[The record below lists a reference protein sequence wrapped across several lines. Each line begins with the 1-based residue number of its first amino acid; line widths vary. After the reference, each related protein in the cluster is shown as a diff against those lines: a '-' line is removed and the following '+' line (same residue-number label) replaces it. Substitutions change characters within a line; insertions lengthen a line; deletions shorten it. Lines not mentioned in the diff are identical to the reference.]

1 MATTTLNLFPAR
13 IAFVNADGTLTAEA
27 YRSLQTLMRRVGGQL
42 GDTGIDVFGD
52 ISASGEIDSSS
63 TDTIYQ
69 SQTADQLM
77 QDVLQPQF
85 SDQLL
90 QDILQTAS
98 EAAAPIEVV
107 TVTASPFTYTAKR
120 PGTLVSGD
128 GAAVLIEFTRAGV
141 TVAFSSMFG
150 EFPMATGDAI
160 RVTYSAVS
168 ATYLLAPK
176 IQFIPR

>member
-13 IAFVNADGTLTAEA
+13 IAFVNADGTLTSEA
-27 YRSLQTLMRRVGGQL
+27 YRSLQTLMRRVGGPL
-42 GDTGIDVFGD
+42 GDTGIDVFAD
-52 ISASGEIDSSS
+52 VSAASTIDTLS
-63 TDTIYQ
+63 TDTVFQWQQDDQMLQDIAQ
-69 SQTADQLM
+69 LQPADQL
-77 QDVLQPQF
+77 L
-85 SDQLL
+85 SD
-90 QDILQTAS
+90 IVQTAS
-98 EAAAPIEVV
+98 EAAAPIEIV

-128 GAAVLIEFTRAGV
+128 GAAVLIEFIRAGV

-160 RVTYSAVS
+160 RVTYSTVS

>member
-1 MATTTLNLFPAR
+1 MATATLNLFPAR

-42 GDTGIDVFGD
+42 GDTGIDVFAD
-52 ISASGEIDSSS
+52 ISAFGAIASSS

-69 SQTADQLM
+69 SQVA
-77 QDVLQPQF
+77 
-85 SDQLL
+85 DQLL
-90 QDILQTAS
+90 QDIVQTAS

-107 TVTASPFTYTAKR
+107 TVTASPFTYTAMR

-128 GAAVLIEFTRAGV
+128 GAAVLIEFIRAGV

-160 RVTYSAVS
+160 RVTYSTVS

>member
-42 GDTGIDVFGD
+42 GDTGIDVFAD
-52 ISASGEIDSSS
+52 ISASGATASSA

-69 SQTADQLM
+69 SQVA
-77 QDVLQPQF
+77 
-85 SDQLL
+85 DQLL
-90 QDILQTAS
+90 QDIVQTAS

-107 TVTASPFTYTAKR
+107 TVTASPFTYTAMR

-128 GAAVLIEFTRAGV
+128 GAAVLIEFIRAGV

-160 RVTYSAVS
+160 RVTYSTVS

>member
-27 YRSLQTLMRRVGGQL
+27 YRSLQTLMRRVGGPL

-52 ISASGEIDSSS
+52 VSVIASFDSSS
-63 TDTIYQ
+63 ADTIYQ
-69 SQTADQLM
+69 SQAADL
-77 QDVLQPQF
+77 
-85 SDQLL
+85 LL
-90 QDILQTAS
+90 QDIVQTAS
-98 EAAAPIEVV
+98 EASAPIEIV
-107 TVTASPFTYTAKR
+107 TVLASPFTYTAMR

-128 GAAVLIEFTRAGV
+128 GAAVLIEFIRAGV

-160 RVTYSAVS
+160 RVTYSTVS

>member
-27 YRSLQTLMRRVGGQL
+27 YRSLQTLMRRVGGPL

-52 ISASGEIDSSS
+52 VSVTASFDKSS

-69 SQTADQLM
+69 SQIADL
-77 QDVLQPQF
+77 
-85 SDQLL
+85 LL
-90 QDILQTAS
+90 QDIVQTAS

-128 GAAVLIEFTRAGV
+128 GAAVLIEFIRAGV

-160 RVTYSAVS
+160 RVTYSTVS

>member
-42 GDTGIDVFGD
+42 GDTGIDVFAD
-52 ISASGEIDSSS
+52 ISASGAIASSA

-69 SQTADQLM
+69 SQVA
-77 QDVLQPQF
+77 
-85 SDQLL
+85 DQLL
-90 QDILQTAS
+90 QDIVQTAS

-160 RVTYSAVS
+160 RVTYSTVS

>member
-1 MATTTLNLFPAR
+1 MASTTLNLFPAR

-42 GDTGIDVFGD
+42 GDTGIDVFAD
-52 ISASGEIDSSS
+52 ISASGAISSS
-63 TDTIYQ
+63 ATDTIYQ
-69 SQTADQLM
+69 SQMA
-77 QDVLQPQF
+77 
-85 SDQLL
+85 DQLL
-90 QDILQTAS
+90 QDIVQTAS

-107 TVTASPFTYTAKR
+107 TVTASPFTYTAMR

-128 GAAVLIEFTRAGV
+128 GAAVLIEFIRAGV

-160 RVTYSAVS
+160 RVTYSTVS